1 MKPTVLIG
9 TTARWFP
16 TARLAMALVGAG
28 FSVDVVC
35 PAGHPLTKLSTIRK
49 TYPYDGLAPVLS
61 FSDAIT
67 AAVPD
72 LVIPGDEYA
81 VRLVHRVY
89 DQARRRG
96 NSGEPVCALIERSLG
111 PVDSFRV
118 LAARAAVMQLAQ
130 EESVRVPRTTVV
142 SHPDQLAT
150 ICADMSF
157 PLVLKAD
164 GTSSGEG
171 VRIVRTL
178 EEAHRAF
185 RFLQSPPSAIR
196 AAKRALIDRDM
207 RSVMP
212 VLLRQRNSVSAQ
224 EFIQGQDATSL
235 VACWKG
241 SVRASLHFEV
251 LKKQHK
257 NGPASVMRRI
267 EHRELDLAI
276 SRIVSRLELSGI
288 LGFDFLLE
296 QKSGNPYLIEVNPRP
311 TQVGHLSLGRGR
323 DIPAA
328 LYAAVTG
335 TEINEAPPV
344 TEKDTI
350 ALFPQEWVRNPQSV
364 FLRSAY
370 HDIPWE
376 EPDLIRAGARKS
388 HSWSFW
394 YNRKKWATLLVADR
408 VPPANE

>member
-1 MKPTVLIG
+1 MKPTVLVA

-35 PAGHPLTKLSTIRK
+35 PARHPLRRLSTIRK
-49 TYPYDGLAPVLS
+49 RYPYDGLAPVLS
-61 FSDAIT
+61 FSDAVS
-67 AAVPD
+67 ASLPD
-72 LVIPGDEYA
+72 LLIPGDEYA
-81 VRLVHRVY
+81 VRLVHKVY
-89 DQARRRG
+89 DQASRRG
-96 NSGEPVCALIERSLG
+96 KSGEPVCELIERSLG
-111 PVDSFRV
+111 PMKSFQI

-142 SHPDQLAT
+142 TNPGQLEE
-150 ICADMSF
+150 ICADLSF

-171 VRIVRTL
+171 VRIVRTI

-185 RFLQSPPSAIR
+185 RFLQAPPSAIR
-196 AAKRALIDRDM
+196 AAKRALIDLDM

-224 EFIQGQDATSL
+224 EFIAGQDATSL

-241 SVRASLHFEV
+241 SVRACLHFEV
-251 LKKQHK
+251 VKKQHK
-257 NGPASVMRRI
+257 NGPASVMRRL
-267 EHRELDLAI
+267 EHRELDAAI
-276 SRIVSRLELSGI
+276 SRIVGRLELSGI

-296 QKSGNPYLIEVNPRP
+296 KQSGHPYLIEINPRP

-335 TEINEAPPV
+335 TQTNETQPV

-376 EPDLIRAGARKS
+376 EPELIRAGARKS

-394 YNRKKWATLLVADR
+394 YKRKRWATLLLPDR
-408 VPPANE
+408 VPPGNE

>member
-1 MKPTVLIG
+1 
-9 TTARWFP
+9 
-16 TARLAMALVGAG
+16 MALVGAG

-35 PAGHPLTKLSTIRK
+35 PAGHPLTKLSSIHK
-49 TYPYDGLAPVLS
+49 TYPYDGFAPVLS
-61 FSDAIT
+61 ISDAVT
-67 AAVPD
+67 AALPD

-81 VRLVHRVY
+81 VRLVHKVY
-89 DQARRRG
+89 DQASRRG
-96 NSGEPVCALIERSLG
+96 KLGGPVCALIERSLG
-111 PVDSFRV
+111 PGESFRV
-118 LAARAAVMQLAQ
+118 LRARAAVMQLAK

-142 SHPDQLAT
+142 TDSDQLAG
-150 ICADMSF
+150 ICADLSF

-171 VRIVRTL
+171 VRIVRTI

-207 RSVMP
+207 RSVIP
-212 VLLRQRNSVSAQ
+212 VLLRQRSSVSAQ
-224 EFIQGQDATSL
+224 EFIPGEDATSL

-276 SRIVSRLELSGI
+276 SRIVNRLNLSGI
-288 LGFDFLLE
+288 IGFDFLLE
-296 QKSGNPYLIEVNPRP
+296 KHSGNPYLIEVNPRP
-311 TQVGHLSLGRGR
+311 TQVGHLNLGRGH

-328 LYAAVTG
+328 LYAAVTE
-335 TEINEAPPV
+335 TETSEAAPV

-376 EPDLIRAGARKS
+376 EPELIRLGARKS

-394 YNRKKWATLLVADR
+394 YNRKKWATLLLADR

>member
-1 MKPTVLIG
+1 MKPTVLIA

-28 FSVDVVC
+28 FTVDAVC
-35 PAGHPLTKLSTIRK
+35 PARHPLTKISTIRK

-61 FSDAIT
+61 FADAID
-67 AAVPD
+67 AGIPD

-81 VRLVHRVY
+81 VRLVHKVY
-89 DQARRRG
+89 EQARRRG
-96 NSGEPVCALIERSLG
+96 KFGEAACALIERSLG
-111 PVDSFRV
+111 PVESFHV

-130 EESVRVPRTTVV
+130 EESVRVPRTRVI
-142 SHPDQLAT
+142 SDSSCLGQ
-150 ICADMSF
+150 ICNELSF
-157 PLVLKAD
+157 PVVLKAD

-171 VRIVRTL
+171 VRIARTL
-178 EEAHRAF
+178 EEANRAF

-196 AAKRALIDRDM
+196 AAKRALIDQDT

-212 VLLRQRNSVSAQ
+212 VLLRQRNTVNAQ

-251 LKKQHK
+251 VKKQHK

-267 EHRELDLAI
+267 DDRELDVAI
-276 SRIVSRLELSGI
+276 SRIVDRLQLSGI

-296 QKSGNPYLIEVNPRP
+296 KESGNAYLIEVNPRP

-328 LYAAVTG
+328 LYAAITG
-335 TEINEAPPV
+335 TEANETSPV

-350 ALFPQEWVRNPQSV
+350 ALFPQEWIRNPQSV

-376 EPDLIRAGARKS
+376 EPELIRAGARKS
-388 HSWSFW
+388 RSWSFW
-394 YNRKKWATLLVADR
+394 YNRKKWATFLLADR

>member
-1 MKPTVLIG
+1 MKPTVLIA

-16 TARLAMALVGAG
+16 TARLGMALGGAG
-28 FSVDVVC
+28 FSVDAVC
-35 PAGHPLTKLSTIRK
+35 PARHPLTKISTVGR
-49 TYPYDGLAPVLS
+49 TYPFDGLAPVTS
-61 FSDAIT
+61 FADAIS
-67 AAVPD
+67 AALPD

-81 VRLVHRVY
+81 VRLVHKIY
-89 DQARRRG
+89 DQALRRG
-96 NSGEPVCALIERSLG
+96 KSGEPVRVLIERSLG
-111 PVDSFRV
+111 PAESFRI
-118 LAARAAVMQLAQ
+118 LAARAAVMQLAHEQ
-130 EESVRVPRTTVV
+130 SVRVPRTTVV
-142 SHPDQLAT
+142 TDPAQLGS
-150 ICADMSF
+150 ICNELSF

-178 EEAHRAF
+178 DEARRAF

-196 AAKRALIDRDM
+196 AAKRAIIDHDM

-212 VLLRQRNSVSAQ
+212 VVLRQRSTVSAQ
-224 EFIQGQDATSL
+224 EFIQGQDVTSL

-241 SVRASLHFEV
+241 NIGASLHFEV
-251 LKKQHK
+251 VKKQHK
-257 NGPASVMRRI
+257 NGPASVMRRV
-267 EHRELDLAI
+267 EHGELDLAI
-276 SRIVSRLELSGI
+276 SRIVRRLRLSGI
-288 LGFDFLLE
+288 YGFDFLIE
-296 QKSGNPYLIEVNPRP
+296 KQSGNAYLIEVNPRP

-328 LYAAVTG
+328 LYASVSG
-335 TEINEAPPV
+335 TEPNEAPPV

-350 ALFPQEWVRNPQSV
+350 ALFPQEWVRNPQSI

-376 EPDLIRAGARKS
+376 EPELIRAGARKS
-388 HSWSFW
+388 RSWSFW
-394 YNRKKWATLLVADR
+394 YKRRKWATVLLADR